1 VEPALRVVVHGI
13 GGDLRFLDMAASGA
27 AQGPVLESGARR
39 DNALNVQA
47 RLAFETAGP
56 LGRARRQSGHVWIG
70 HRASVHW
77 AGALPNS
84 LSPENAK
91 GGR

>member
-1 VEPALRVVVHGI
+1 M
-13 GGDLRFLDMAASGA
+13 DMAAFGTL
-27 AQGPVLESGARR
+27 QGPVLESGTSCG
-39 DNALNVQA
+39 DTLNVQA

-56 LGRARRQSGHVWIG
+56 LDRARRQSEHVWIG
-70 HRASVHW
+70 HHASVHW

-84 LSPENAK
+84 LSPENAM